1 MKTELIYLDQK
12 ALTKAEKDLATATE
26 KLNNFVKMVID
37 TLGSLE
43 PSQIKALESY
53 GHNVIRDEIRSRF
66 QFPHASEAF
75 NLEAL
80 GLDPEP
86 LYKYFSE
93 NSELWSQF
101 SFTFDPDF
109 NEFTPDEKQRQF
121 EACYFYADTPERIRL
136 MKLAR
141 KTIELYDEL
150 KESNLLNSPTMFWK
164 SFTFGLFT
172 QNYENKLSLSQH
184 NMESF
189 IMKAD
194 RGEYEIR
201 K

>member
-12 ALTKAEKDLATATE
+12 ALTKAEKDLAAATE
-26 KLNNFVKMVID
+26 KLNNFVKITIE

-43 PSQIKALESY
+43 ASQIKDLQANGL
-53 GHNVIRDEIRSRF
+53 NVIRDEIKSRF
-66 QFPHASEAF
+66 QFPNANEAF

-80 GLDPEP
+80 GLDPDP
-86 LYKYFSE
+86 LYNYFSE
-93 NSELWSQF
+93 HSELWNSF
-101 SFTFDPDF
+101 SFNFDPDF
-109 NEFTPDEKQRQF
+109 SEFIADKKQSQF

-172 QNYENKLSLSQH
+172 QNYENQLSISQY

-189 IMKAD
+189 LMKAD
-194 RGEYEIR
+194 RGEYEVR

>member
-12 ALTKAEKDLATATE
+12 ALTKAEKDLAAATE
-26 KLNNFVKMVID
+26 KLNNFVRITID
-37 TLGSLE
+37 TLGNLE
-43 PSQIKALESY
+43 TSQIKDLQANGL
-53 GHNVIRDEIRSRF
+53 NVIKDEITSRF
-66 QFPHASEAF
+66 QFPNASDAL
-75 NLEAL
+75 NLEIL
-80 GLDPEP
+80 GLNPEP

-109 NEFTPDEKQRQF
+109 SEFTPDEKQTQF

-172 QNYENKLSLSQH
+172 QNYENQLSISQY
-184 NMESF
+184 NVESF
-189 IMKAD
+189 LMKAD
-194 RGEYEIR
+194 RGEYEVR